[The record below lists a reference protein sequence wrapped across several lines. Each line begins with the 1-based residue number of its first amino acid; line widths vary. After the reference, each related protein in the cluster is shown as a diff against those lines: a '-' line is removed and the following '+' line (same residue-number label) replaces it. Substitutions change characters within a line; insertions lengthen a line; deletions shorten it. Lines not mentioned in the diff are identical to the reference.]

1 MATVPQI
8 NIHVPK
14 RVPFNDTIPLV
25 GANYSGAALVMHVRN
40 FYGDT
45 GTPVIALGALS
56 GGEGLSVTYDAAY
69 PFTDQSGAA
78 VTEPASI
85 FRIQILEATLEAL
98 DLATPP
104 DKAAQ
109 LVYDIHVTPSGGD
122 KFVLCGG
129 QFLITPGSTI

>member
-1 MATVPQI
+1 MAIVPQI
-8 NIHVPK
+8 NINAPK
-14 RVPFNDTIPLV
+14 RVPFNDTIPII
-25 GANYSGAALVMHVRN
+25 GPDYSGAAMAMHVRN

-45 GTPVIALGALS
+45 GAPVITLGALS
-56 GGEGLSVTYDAAY
+56 SGEGLSVTYDAAY
-69 PFTDQSGAA
+69 PFEDQSGAA
-78 VTEPASI
+78 VTAPASI

-109 LVYDIHVTPSGGD
+109 LVYDIHVTPVGGE
-122 KFVLCGG
+122 KFILCGG